1 MFHYIKIFELSVD
14 VLAKLLGCSV
24 GRVQLYDTGLE
35 LEGSI
40 IELTT

>member
-14 VLAKLLGCSV
+14 VLAKLGCSV